1 MAGVVN
7 PSDIREETTGDLT
20 GLGALL
26 QQIVGQPFLF
36 FRETY
41 GDELTI
47 HFGALKEVMSP
58 KLRKRQRGSYVLTL
72 RGSVWKIEGG
82 ATPGL
87 YLTGPVA
94 FPPGSTSE
102 LKPFPLAAFEQQPPI
117 EPGAIV
123 ITAKPFL
130 DTEYGGGIGVYFVFS
145 DRSLIVIRPNPADLI
160 LEADPD
166 LPRIADWELFTPHS
180 RYLRVGP
187 GSVWSYTASKRDVPS
202 A

>member
-1 MAGVVN
+1 MVGVVN
-7 PSDIREETTGDLT
+7 PRDIRETTTGDLT

-26 QQIVGQPFLF
+26 QQLVGQPFLF
-36 FRETY
+36 FRESY

-47 HFGALKEVMSP
+47 HFGALKEVASP

-82 ATPGL
+82 ARPGL
-87 YLTGPVA
+87 YLTGPLA
-94 FPPGSTSE
+94 FPPGSASE
-102 LKPFPLAAFEQQPPI
+102 LKPFPLAAFEQQSPI

-123 ITAKPFL
+123 ITAKPFP
-130 DTEYGGGIGVYFVFS
+130 DAEYGGIGVYFVFS
-145 DRSLIVIRPNPADLI
+145 DQSLIVVRPNPADLI
-160 LEADPD
+160 VEADPD

-187 GSVWSYTASKRDVPS
+187 GPTWSYTPS
-202 A
+202 TTSPV